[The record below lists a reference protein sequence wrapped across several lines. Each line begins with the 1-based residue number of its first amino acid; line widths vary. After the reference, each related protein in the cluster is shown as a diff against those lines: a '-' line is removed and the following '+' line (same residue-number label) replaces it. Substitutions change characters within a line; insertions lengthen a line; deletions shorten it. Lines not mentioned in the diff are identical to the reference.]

1 VVDRDRVLAKL
12 DEVDRYLGELRT
24 LVPERFEAYQQLER
38 KRACERTVQLCIE
51 AVIDTCALLVIG
63 LRLGLP
69 GEPDDL
75 FEKLAEGG
83 AITPT
88 LARRLTE
95 MKGLRNILVH
105 EYGRIDDHRVFRAL
119 QEELGDFDTFRR
131 EILAFVRTLKG

>member
-1 VVDRDRVLAKL
+1 LTAIESSRSSTTSTA
-12 DEVDRYLGELRT
+12 T
-24 LVPERFEAYQQLER
+24 SASCALVPERFEEYEQLER

-69 GEPDDL
+69 GDPDDL
-75 FEKLAEGG
+75 FEKLADGG
-83 AITPT
+83 AITPA

-105 EYGRIDDHRVFRAL
+105 EYGRIDDHRVFRTL
-119 QEELGDFDTFRR
+119 QEELGDFETFKR
-131 EILAFVRTLKG
+131 EILAFVRTLKR

>member
-1 VVDRDRVLAKL
+1 MVDRDRVLAKL
-12 DEVDRYLGELRT
+12 DDVDRYLGELRT
-24 LVPERFEAYQQLER
+24 LVPERFEEYEQLER

-69 GEPDDL
+69 GEPGDL
-75 FEKLAEGG
+75 FEKLASGG
-83 AITPT
+83 AITPA

-105 EYGRIDDHRVFRAL
+105 EYGRIDDHRIFRTL
-119 QEELGDFDTFRR
+119 QEELGDFDTFRG
-131 EILAFVRTLKG
+131 EILTLIRTLKE